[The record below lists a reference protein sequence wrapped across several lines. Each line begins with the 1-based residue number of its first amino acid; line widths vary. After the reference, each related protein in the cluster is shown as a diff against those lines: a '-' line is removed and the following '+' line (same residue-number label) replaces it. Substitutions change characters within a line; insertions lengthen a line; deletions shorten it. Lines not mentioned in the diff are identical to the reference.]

1 MAKPRKLL
9 FSFSSI
15 LMASLFALS
24 ASLQFNDPDWYFW
37 IPLYASACAVNLVN
51 GVSEYK
57 IMRPI
62 ARFAQWFGFFLLI
75 KVLIEDFVEGIDGF
89 WSLDMRERVVR
100 EKFGSGLVIISMF
113 LHFQALSSSS
123 SSVKGKTTEKNE
135 VKVPNYVQYENGSLG
150 GHQLRALFCFLY
162 FPEERNEVLS
172 EQESR
177 SKGGPCNSELH
188 NSTGILLQAV
198 A

>member
-51 GVSEYK
+51 GVSECK

-75 KVLIEDFVEGIDGF
+75 KALIEDFVEGIDGF

-123 SSVKGKTTEKNE
+123 SVKGKPTKKNE
-135 VKVPNYVQYENGSLG
+135 VKVANYVQYGT
-150 GHQLRALFCFLY
+150 A
-162 FPEERNEVLS
+162 VL
-172 EQESR
+172 
-177 SKGGPCNSELH
+177 
-188 NSTGILLQAV
+188 V
-198 A
+198 AISYGLSFAFFIFQKREMKF